1 MAKNHILGLILA
13 KIWAPIFLC
22 VWILSLLVA
31 RHCFNLS
38 SFAIL
43 REINEPN
50 LRKTSGPN
58 LVQKFF
64 FLGFT
69 SFKSYTLLQA
79 IILSNLN
86 KN

>member
-13 KIWAPIFLC
+13 KIWAPIFF

-31 RHCFNLS
+31 RHCSNLS
-38 SFAIL
+38 SYAIL